1 MNIDFVV
8 LWVDSSDPE
17 WRKQYKEYKGIRQTD
32 YDDDAHFRDWEI
44 FRYWFRAVE
53 KYAPWVHHV
62 YVVTNGQRP
71 AWLNLENEKLSL
83 ISHDEFIPK
92 EYLPTFNARAI
103 NLNIHRIKGLSDHF
117 VLFDDEMFINGP
129 ITPEYYFR
137 NGLPCDA
144 PNERVNIAL
153 IYNKDYHWGN
163 EITKL
168 CNVGIINSHFT
179 RKQVIKDHW
188 WAWHGPYLGLTY
200 MLMSWFMFTRPYFS
214 MFDEQHNERPFLKK
228 TFEDVWDA
236 EPEQMNASCSKF
248 REVTNLNIYVMRLW
262 QLASNNFYPRKAP
275 KRFMADINK
284 VHFSSICATLHDET
298 IKSSCFNDF
307 PGITKEEFLEYK
319 PKMIAEFE
327 KKYPEKCSFEL

>member
-1 MNIDFVV
+1 MDIDFVV

-17 WRKQYKEYKGIRQTD
+17 WRKKYKEYKGIRQAD
-32 YDDDAHFRDWEI
+32 YDDEAHFRDWEI

-83 ISHDEFIPK
+83 VSHDEFIPK

-103 NLNIHRIKGLSDHF
+103 NLNIHRIKGLSDYF

-129 ITPEYYFR
+129 ITPEYYFK

-144 PNERVNIAL
+144 PNERANIAL
-153 IYNKDYHWGN
+153 IYDKNYHWGN
-163 EITKL
+163 EFTKL
-168 CNVGIINSHFT
+168 CNIGIINAHFS
-179 RKQVIKDHW
+179 RKQVIKGHW
-188 WAWHGPYLGLTY
+188 WAWHGPYLGLRY
-200 MLMSWFMFTRPYFS
+200 MLMAWYMFTRPYFS

-228 TFEDVWDA
+228 TFCDVWEA
-236 EPEQMNASCSKF
+236 EPEQMDKSCSKF

-262 QLASNNFYPRKAP
+262 QLATNGFYPRKAP

-284 VHFSSICATLHDET
+284 EHFDSICSALHDET
-298 IKSSCFNDF
+298 IKSACFNDF

-327 KKYPEKCSFEL
+327 KKFSVKSSFER